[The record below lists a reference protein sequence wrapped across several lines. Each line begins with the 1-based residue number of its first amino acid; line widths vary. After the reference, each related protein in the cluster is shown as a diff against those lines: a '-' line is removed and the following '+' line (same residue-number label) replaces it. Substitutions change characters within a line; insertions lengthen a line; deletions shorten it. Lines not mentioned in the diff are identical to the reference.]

1 MRERYKIFSGRIVC
15 ESFPAFNFLIDVL
28 PAHTACQYSAEMRT
42 QSVVVPLPVLMKDE
56 KKYSDLVDVLDHLE
70 AWVHEMYTKAGL
82 YNPTE
87 EDHIPPGPPIVAPS
101 RPDQPSSHL
110 PPVPSKDD
118 SFVDV
123 KIPCFKDQLTRVR
136 LAGAKDSRAGC
147 HTARD
152 RLDYLYPFR
161 NVDWL
166 AKRSFLKVQSL

>member
-1 MRERYKIFSGRIVC
+1 
-15 ESFPAFNFLIDVL
+15 
-28 PAHTACQYSAEMRT
+28 
-42 QSVVVPLPVLMKDE
+42 
-56 KKYSDLVDVLDHLE
+56 
-70 AWVHEMYTKAGL
+70 MYTKAGL
-82 YNPTE
+82 CNPAE

-123 KIPCFKDQLTRVR
+123 KIPCFGDQLTRVR